1 MSNRIAR
8 AARAL
13 LVLTLVPWLTVA
25 CSRTTAAVASAGAAT
40 AAAIAY
46 NDRGATTS
54 VNTSVV
60 RLADATERA
69 FRDLG
74 IVLTERQNQ
83 DDGIELKGSEGDWK
97 VVVDIE
103 READDTL
110 TDMEVTVS
118 TDQINYDKSRAEEI
132 VRAILNRA
140 S

>member
-1 MSNRIAR
+1 MTYRVLP
-8 AARAL
+8 AARAI
-13 LVLTLVPWLTVA
+13 LVLALLPCVAAA
-25 CSRTTAAVASAGAAT
+25 CSRTTAAVATAGAA
-40 AAAIAY
+40 AAAAVAY
-46 NDRGATTS
+46 SDRGATTS

-74 IVLTERQNQ
+74 IRLTERENQ
-83 DDGIELKGSEGDWK
+83 EDGIELKGSEGDWK

-103 READDTL
+103 RDADDTL

-118 TDQINYDKSRAEEI
+118 TDQVNYDKSRAEEI

-140 S
+140 G